1 MKKKRSGRS
10 LVAACLVDV
19 KHLIVEAA
27 LWPAHR
33 DVIRLAMRLHFY
45 LRRDR
50 FREPVMLIRAVLFQ
64 RFLGV
69 VDDGVRVDEPVAV
82 AVGAVVGVDVIVV
95 VVVVQACPRL
105 NDQYEDQKIGWRRR
119 LNFHLVR
126 RKVF

>member
-1 MKKKRSGRS
+1 
-10 LVAACLVDV
+10 
-19 KHLIVEAA
+19 
-27 LWPAHR
+27 
-33 DVIRLAMRLHFY
+33 
-45 LRRDR
+45 
-50 FREPVMLIRAVLFQ
+50 MLIRAVFFQ